1 MHSIYSSSPLAP
13 SFNYIP
19 YCVSYPQYT
28 CESPVP
34 WLHEY
39 SSILIKES
47 QNFYVP
53 SIESP
58 IKVDYSSSSSSSSS
72 INSYIDYSE
81 PKFNQSSPLPTFQPN
96 STQRVST
103 DSYYS
108 LNNTS
113 SSYNHDRCSGID
125 ASYLQEEHFTSAKN
139 RMKSRKQLLSDEAV
153 EIMNNWFEDHVN
165 NPYPQPE
172 EKERMAFSGNI
183 TVKQVTAWFSNRRN
197 RTQNTKPKR
206 MRRVF
211 DQQINSVFARIV
223 EDKPDKQKMIDEFKC
238 TINSTNF

>member
-58 IKVDYSSSSSSSSS
+58 IK
-72 INSYIDYSE
+72 
-81 PKFNQSSPLPTFQPN
+81 
-96 STQRVST
+96 
-103 DSYYS
+103 S
-108 LNNTS
+108 LNYTS
-113 SSYNHDRCSGID
+113 SSYSQDRCSGID

-139 RMKSRKQLLSDEAV
+139 RICKKSRKQLLSDEAV

-172 EKERMAFSGNI
+172 EKERMALAGNI